1 MSPNLLSAERHS
13 ERILAALRLNEPGRS
28 VDDLVTRS
36 WDRCLNDYRL
46 DPGRPNQP
54 TLLARGDLEE
64 RQARAADVIESARH
78 EMSLLHAQLAD
89 SESAVVLTDI
99 DGVIIH
105 MVASPAFASEAAPL
119 GLCPGAVWS
128 ETAAGTNGMG
138 TCLAAARPVAVC
150 REDHFFSQFSQLTC
164 SAVPVFD
171 PSGELAAVLDVTSRS
186 THMQQHLLVLL
197 GMTARMIE
205 NRLIDRRFPGA
216 YPLHFHSRPE
226 FIYTLH
232 EGRLAVTD
240 DGAVVAA
247 NRSALFQL
255 GVQTVREIR
264 SRRVEDLF
272 QTSLGELLQRSATSS
287 FHPVVTFRADAHHR
301 FFAVARRPA
310 GDSQWSAPS
319 LASAALAEEL
329 PRTLSAARV
338 VAPKPDAGD
347 GAAASVFKDPRLL
360 AHLQTARRV
369 IGRGTPVLLCGETGC
384 GKEVFGRAVHA
395 GSPHSTGAFVAINCA
410 SLPESLIEAE
420 LFGYRAGAF
429 TGAQRS
435 GRRGKILQ
443 ADGGTLFLDEIGDMP
458 LHLQARLLR
467 VLDERVV
474 TPLGSEDVHPVD
486 FQLLSASHRHLPSLV
501 REGRFREDLYYRLAG
516 IEIDLPPLRDR
527 SDKRELIRA
536 VLAAESGRHA
546 TLTRDAESR
555 LLEHPW
561 PGNLRQLRHVLRS
574 AVALSESTEGMSIG
588 VEQLPFLRER
598 PLSREVGA
606 LPDHSLTRADA
617 PAEPAPA
624 ADESEAPA
632 LNPMQVSERRLLTAL
647 LEQHR
652 WNLSKVAKVLDM
664 SRNTLYRKLRK
675 LQIDISAPA

>member
-1 MSPNLLSAERHS
+1 MSPNLLSAKRHS
-13 ERILAALRLNEPGRS
+13 ERILSALRLNEPGRL

-54 TLLARGDLEE
+54 TLLARGALEE
-64 RQARAADVIESARH
+64 RQQQAADVIESARH

-89 SESAVVLTDI
+89 ADSAVVLTDT

-105 MVASPAFASEAAPL
+105 MVASPAFASEAAVL

-232 EGRLAVTD
+232 EGKLAVTD

-255 GVQTVREIR
+255 GVQTVHEIR
-264 SRRVEDLF
+264 SRRVDDLF

-287 FHPVVTFRADAHHR
+287 FHPVVTFRANAHHR

-310 GDSQWSAPS
+310 GDSLWSAPS
-319 LASAALAEEL
+319 LASASPTQDV
-329 PRTLSAARV
+329 PRATSVAGAV
-338 VAPKPDAGD
+338 VLQPEAGE
-347 GAAASVFKDPRLL
+347 GTAASVFKDPRLL

-369 IGRGTPVLLCGETGC
+369 NGRGTPVLLCGETGC
-384 GKEVFGRAVHA
+384 GKEVFARAVHS
-395 GSPHSTGAFVAINCA
+395 GTPHATGAFVAINCA

-486 FQLLSASHRHLPSLV
+486 FQLLSASHRHLPALV
-501 REGRFREDLYYRLAG
+501 RDGRFREDLYYRLAG
-516 IEIDLPPLRDR
+516 IEIDLPALRDR
-527 SDKRELIRA
+527 LDKRELIRS
-536 VLAAESGRHA
+536 VLAAESGRQA

-574 AVALSESTEGMSIG
+574 AVALAETAEAVTIG
-588 VEQLPFLRER
+588 IEQLPFLRER
-598 PLSREVGA
+598 PVSRGVAAVPEPAATHAGPVTMS
-606 LPDHSLTRADA
+606 LPTADA
-617 PAEPAPA
+617 
-624 ADESEAPA
+624 SGMPA
-632 LNPMQVSERRLLTAL
+632 LNPIQASERRLLAAL

-652 WNLSKVAKVLDM
+652 WNLSKVSKVLDM

-675 LQIDISAPA
+675 LHIDISAPE